1 VLFVVHRED
10 QADEYTSLKKELE
23 QTNKNC
29 RILSFKLRKAE
40 RKTEQLEAEKLE
52 VERKFKEVAGGQTG
66 LEKVERI
73 KKIEQELAVANE
85 VSETQSI
92 DFKTFLSR
100 ISQPNKL
107 LKYTTM

>member
-1 VLFVVHRED
+1 VFVVCRED

-52 VERKFKEVAGGQTG
+52 AERKFREVAGGQTG
-66 LEKVERI
+66 LDKVERI
-73 KKIEQELAVANE
+73 KKLEQELAVANE
-85 VSETQSI
+85 VSKTQST
-92 DFKTFLSR
+92 D
-100 ISQPNKL
+100 L
-107 LKYTTM
+107 LFFY